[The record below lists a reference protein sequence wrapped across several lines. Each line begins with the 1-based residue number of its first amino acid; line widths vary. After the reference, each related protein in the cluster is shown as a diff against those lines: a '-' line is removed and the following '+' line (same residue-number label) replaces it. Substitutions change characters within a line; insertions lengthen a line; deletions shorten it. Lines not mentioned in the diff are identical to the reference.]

1 MSIPAPSL
9 HATAPRKAPVL
20 SAQLP
25 IAVILAVFV
34 GLGPVI
40 VWYGGANPQMFGDF
54 AQAWGAPW
62 ALVTA
67 GVLAAVLFLVPLC
80 WMLASGMLDL
90 IALALAQ
97 SGLLMLGYY
106 FLDITAFHIETAG
119 PVIVRQGGTVLLIN
133 SVGFSLL
140 FLSMGVTYALTV
152 ISRGKL
158 RPLIAE
164 PSAYDSRLRP
174 LLYLVGALALAV
186 LFLPMPVTG
195 TIPMLADDPMAA
207 RYQMLSSDV
216 TRAFYNLGT
225 ALLPFIVGGLLTGI
239 LREPR
244 RLFGLDG
251 WMVGSMVVVQ
261 ILSGQRLPIAISML
275 VTLTLFSLERRWP
288 RWGLFLAFLAYIFM
302 FTGFSGFTA
311 ILRKDRSVLAQGD
324 VLKQSLDEAFLGD
337 NLIDLR
343 DASWVFGFWDKQPL
357 MGQTYLGGAVAMVP
371 SGIFPQKHEW
381 HLGLTGIRIVGWDPE
396 KHFGIRIT
404 FFGES
409 YLNFGWAGVA
419 GFAVIM
425 GCLFGTLLR
434 QLHLLGHKRPP
445 CLVKNLKTVMLM
457 QMCLPLSNTSDAFT
471 FWSMLAMLGAIWL
484 WVEFPVRLAV
494 RAQAAAE
501 PPPPLRDR
509 HA

>member
-1 MSIPAPSL
+1 M
-9 HATAPRKAPVL
+9 
-20 SAQLP
+20 QLP
-25 IAVILAVFV
+25 IAVIIAVVVSV
-34 GLGPVI
+34 GPIIIWG
-40 VWYGGANPQMFGDF
+40 GGANPQLLGDF
-54 AQAWGAPW
+54 AQPWGAPW

-67 GVLAAVLFLVPLC
+67 GVLAALIFILPLC
-80 WMLASGMLDL
+80 WMLVWRTLDL

-106 FLDITAFHIETAG
+106 FLDITAFHIENAG
-119 PVIVRQGGTVLLIN
+119 SVIVRQGGTVLLIN
-133 SVGFSLL
+133 SVGFALL
-140 FLSMGVTYALTV
+140 FLSMVVTYTITMV
-152 ISRGKL
+152 SRARL
-158 RPLIAE
+158 RPLIAPPE
-164 PSAYDSRLRP
+164 AYDVRLRP
-174 LLYLVGALALAV
+174 LLYVMGGCALLVIA
-186 LFLPMPVTG
+186 LPMPVTG
-195 TIPMLADDPMAA
+195 TIPMLAADPMAA

-225 ALLPFIVGGLLTGI
+225 AVLPFIVGGLLTGI
-239 LREPR
+239 FREPR

-251 WMVGSMVVVQ
+251 WLAGSIVVVQ
-261 ILSGQRLPIAISML
+261 ILSGQRLPIAVTML
-275 VTLTLFSLERRWP
+275 VAATLISLERKWP
-288 RWGLFLAFLAYIFM
+288 RWLVFAAFIAYLFM
-302 FTGFSGFTA
+302 FTGVSGFTA
-311 ILRKDRSVLAQGD
+311 ILRKDRSVLSQGN

-343 DASWVFGFWDKQPL
+343 DAAWVFGYWDKQPL
-357 MGQTYLGGAVAMVP
+357 MGTTYLGGLVAMVP

-409 YLNFGWAGVA
+409 YLNFGWAGVM

-434 QLHLLGHKRPP
+434 QLHLLSLKRPP
-445 CLVKNLKTVMLM
+445 CLVKNLRTVMLM

-471 FWSMLAMLGAIWL
+471 FWSMCVILLAM
-484 WVEFPVRLAV
+484 WVWIDLPVRLAAT
-494 RAQAAAE
+494 AQARAKL
-501 PPPPLRDR
+501 PLGSS